1 MLVGKCAKCGKQYFG
16 WALSKRDN
24 QKCPYCASTLAIYDE
39 AVELDLDYE
48 SLRQSMDN
56 NVEEWQQ
63 ALERTLAV
71 YFREGLPNVTSA
83 N

>member
-1 MLVGKCAKCGKQYFG
+1 MLASKCAKCGKYFVG
-16 WALSKRDN
+16 WS
-24 QKCPYCASTLAIYDE
+24 LAIPENQRCRYCGSKLAIHDE
-39 AVELDLDYE
+39 TIYHEVDYE
-48 SLRQSMDN
+48 GLLQSVDHQPD
-56 NVEEWQQ
+56 EWQQ